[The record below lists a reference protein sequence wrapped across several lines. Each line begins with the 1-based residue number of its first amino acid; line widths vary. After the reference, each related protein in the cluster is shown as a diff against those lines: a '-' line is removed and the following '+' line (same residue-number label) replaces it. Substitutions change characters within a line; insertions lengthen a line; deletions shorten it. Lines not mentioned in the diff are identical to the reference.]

1 MKAYLGISGAIFG
14 IVAVLHLLRL
24 ALDWPAQIGNWNV
37 PFWVSWIALL
47 LSAGLCVWA
56 LQLARSLRPAS

>member
-24 ALDWPAQIGNWNV
+24 ALDWPAQIGNWSV

-47 LSAGLCVWA
+47 LSASLCVWA